1 MKFKIVMGIL
11 FLFVLHCAPAA
22 VQKPAEEPVEEE
34 GVVIIGEEEVEE
46 EAPVVGEEEP
56 AEEVPIVEEVEEAPV
71 VEEEVPE
78 VEEGEVAAV
87 PAPEEEVP
95 APPAGKVFGYRVQI
109 LALDASKPGSKE
121 KAEKYAKQAENALR
135 GEYKVYVEYIPPY
148 YKVRVGDFLSRAEA
162 EKMKMKLRAIGY
174 FDAWIVETEINPPK

>member
-56 AEEVPIVEEVEEAPV
+56 AEEVPIVEEVD
-71 VEEEVPE
+71 PE